1 MNKGDLVFN
10 KIFGSGRIVSINS
23 KSALIK
29 FDRLKT
35 TRKIKKM
42 LAFFCGYVTICY
54 RSITGVEKTIRR
66 DI

>member
-29 FDRLKT
+29 FNSLKT
-35 TRKIKKM
+35 TRTIKTG
-42 LAFFCGYVTICY
+42 FF
-54 RSITGVEKTIRR
+54 EKVI
-66 DI
+66 